1 LVLVKIIIPEKFC
14 QSLKLFREDVITQ
27 DKMDDTL
34 ASRLRRKST
43 TR

>member
-1 LVLVKIIIPEKFC
+1 MLVKLAVPDKWC
-14 QSLKLFREDVITQ
+14 QSVELFREVVISEE
-27 DKMDDTL
+27 KMDDTL